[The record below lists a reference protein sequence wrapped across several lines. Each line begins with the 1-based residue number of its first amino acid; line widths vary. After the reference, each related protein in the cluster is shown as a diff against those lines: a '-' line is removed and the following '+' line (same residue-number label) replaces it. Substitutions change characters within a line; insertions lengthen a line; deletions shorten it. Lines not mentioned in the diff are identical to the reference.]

1 MAEFL
6 VYGVTSVPEGVE
18 AKRLEELRA
27 GERRRAMEL
36 REKGHLKRLWRQPG
50 KWGTV
55 GLYEAADATEL
66 HELLSSLPMWPYTEM
81 RVEPLAQHPQER

>member
-6 VYGVTSVPEGVE
+6 VYGVTSVPEGVDPE
-18 AKRLEELRA
+18 RVKELRA
-27 GERRRAMEL
+27 GERDRAMEL
-36 REKGHLKRLWRQPG
+36 RAAGHLKRLWRIPG

-55 GLYEAADATEL
+55 GLYEAVDATEL
-66 HELLSSLPMWPYTEM
+66 HDLLASLPMWPYTEM

>member
-6 VYGVTSVPEGVE
+6 VYGVTSVPEGVD
-18 AKRLEELRA
+18 AKRLEQLSS
-27 GERRRAMEL
+27 GERTRAMEL
-36 REKGHLKRLWRQPG
+36 RDKGHLKRLWRIPG

-55 GLYEAADATEL
+55 GLYEATDATEL
-66 HELLSSLPMWPYTEM
+66 HELLSSLPMWPYTDM

>member
-6 VYGVTSVPEGVE
+6 VYGVTSVPDGIDPAHVE
-18 AKRLEELRA
+18 KLRA
-27 GERRRAMEL
+27 GERQRATEL
-36 REKGHLKRLWRQPG
+36 REKGHLKRLWRIPG

-55 GLYEAADATEL
+55 GLYEATDATEL
-66 HELLSSLPMWPYTEM
+66 HDLLASLPMWRYTDM

>member
-6 VYGVTSVPEGVE
+6 VYGVTHVPEGVDGE
-18 AKRLEELRA
+18 RIKALRA
-27 GERRRAMEL
+27 GERDRAMEL
-36 REKGHLKRLWRQPG
+36 REHGHLKRLWRIPG

-66 HELLSSLPMWPYTEM
+66 HDLLASLPMWPYTEM